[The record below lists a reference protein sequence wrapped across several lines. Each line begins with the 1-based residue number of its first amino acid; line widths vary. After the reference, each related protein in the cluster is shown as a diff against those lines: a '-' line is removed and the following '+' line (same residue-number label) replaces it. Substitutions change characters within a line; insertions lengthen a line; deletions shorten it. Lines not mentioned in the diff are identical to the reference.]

1 LHAFNFDINNRA
13 FSVTYLYLLIEFY
26 NVFTVKIKYYVQKY
40 AISRKN
46 GCCNLALSVVSAAAK
61 KEKKIKNGIKGN
73 LKKLVQKIHISVF
86 ENILVTLTFA
96 NLCPIV

>member
-46 GCCNLALSVVSAAAK
+46 GCCNLALSVVSVAAK
-61 KEKKIKNGIKGN
+61 EEKKIKNGIKGN
-73 LKKLVQKIHISVF
+73 LKKLVQKFTSLSLKIYW
-86 ENILVTLTFA
+86 LPLLLPTFV
-96 NLCPIV
+96 P